1 MGKWFTIIWPNNYDN
16 RFGDEMLII
25 VGYIVILLCV
35 FGGFALSG
43 GHLAAVFQPLELLII
58 GGAALG
64 AFIVGNSM
72 TVIKSVFK
80 ALPGVFRGQKSA
92 RAMSV
97 DLLALLYNLLNKARQ
112 QGLMSLESDIDEPEK
127 SAIFSSYPNLMAK
140 HHVIEFI
147 CDYLRL
153 IITSNMQP
161 FQLEALMDMEI
172 ESHHEEEMIPPN
184 AISKVADAMPAFGI
198 VAAVLGVV
206 HTMESISLP
215 PSELGVLI
223 AHALVGTF
231 LGILIGYGFVGP
243 VATAMEQRAN
253 QTQLMLQCIKVTI
266 LASLHNNPPII
277 AVEFG
282 RKVLFSAER
291 PSFNQLND
299 EIKNAKPAASAAA
312 PESAEP
318 AAS

>member
-1 MGKWFTIIWPNNYDN
+1 
-16 RFGDEMLII
+16 MLILI
-25 VGYIVILLCV
+25 GYIIILLCV

-43 GHLAAVFQPLELLII
+43 GHLKAIFQPLELLII
-58 GGAALG
+58 GGAAIG
-64 AFIVGNSM
+64 AFVVGNSM
-72 TVIKSVFK
+72 ATIKSVLKTLPSAFK
-80 ALPGVFRGQKSA
+80 GQKSA
-92 RAMSV
+92 KKMSI
-97 DLLALLYNLLNKARQ
+97 DLLSLMYALLNKARQ
-112 QGLMSLESDIDEPEK
+112 QGLMSLETDVDEPEN
-127 SAIFSSYPNLMAK
+127 SPIFKAYPSLMAQ

-147 CDYLRL
+147 CDYFRL

-172 ESHHEEEMIPPN
+172 EAHHEEEMIPAN
-184 AISKVADAMPAFGI
+184 AVTKLADGMPAFGI

-231 LGILIGYGFVGP
+231 LGILLGYGFIGP
-243 VATAMEQRAN
+243 VATAIEQRAN
-253 QTQLMLQCIKVTI
+253 QTQLMLQCIKATI

-282 RKVLFSAER
+282 RKVLFSAQR
-291 PSFNQLND
+291 PSFNEMND
-299 EIKNAKPAASAAA
+299 EIKNPKAGEASAEA
-312 PESAEP
+312 PAQAQTESVP
-318 AAS
+318 A

>member
-1 MGKWFTIIWPNNYDN
+1 
-16 RFGDEMLII
+16 MLII
-25 VGYIVILLCV
+25 IGYIVILLCV
-35 FGGFALSG
+35 FGGFSLAG
-43 GHLAAVFQPLELLII
+43 GHLAAIFQPLELLII
-58 GGAALG
+58 GGAAIG
-64 AFIVGNSM
+64 SFIVGNNL
-72 TVIKSVFK
+72 TVIKSVLK
-80 ALPGVFRGQKSA
+80 ALPGLFRGQKA
-92 RAMSV
+92 AKTLFI
-97 DLLALLYNLLNKARQ
+97 DLLSLLYNLLNKARQ
-112 QGLMSLESDIDEPEK
+112 QGLMSLESDIDDPEK
-127 SAIFSSYPNLMAK
+127 SSIFSNYPALMTN

-172 ESHHEEEMIPPN
+172 DSHHEEEMIPAN
-184 AISKVADAMPAFGI
+184 AITKLADGMPAFGI

-231 LGILIGYGFVGP
+231 LGILLGYGFVGP
-243 VATAMEQRAN
+243 IATAMEQRAN

-277 AVEFG
+277 SVEFG
-282 RKVLFSAER
+282 RKVLFSAQR

-299 EIKNAKPAASAAA
+299 EIKNAKPAAAAVSPDA
-312 PESAEP
+312 TEP
-318 AAS
+318 TPS

>member
-1 MGKWFTIIWPNNYDN
+1 
-16 RFGDEMLII
+16 MLII
-25 VGYIVILLCV
+25 IGYIVIFLCV
-35 FGGFALSG
+35 FGGFALAG
-43 GHLAAVFQPLELLII
+43 GHLAAIFQPLELLII
-58 GGAALG
+58 CGAALG
-64 AFIVGNSM
+64 SFIVGNST
-72 TVIKSVFK
+72 TVLKSVGK
-80 ALPGVFRGQKSA
+80 ALPAAFRGQKSA
-92 RAMSV
+92 KVMSV
-97 DLLALLYNLLNKARQ
+97 DLLSLLYTLLNKARQ
-112 QGLMSLESDIDEPEK
+112 QGLMSLETDIDDAHNSP
-127 SAIFSSYPNLMAK
+127 IFTAYPTLMAK
-140 HHVIEFI
+140 HHIIEFI

-172 ESHHEEEMIPPN
+172 ESHHEEEMIPAN
-184 AISKVADAMPAFGI
+184 AITKLADAMPAFGI

-231 LGILIGYGFVGP
+231 LGILIGYGFIGP

-282 RKVLFSAER
+282 RKVLFSAQR
-291 PSFNQLND
+291 PSFNQLN
-299 EIKNAKPAASAAA
+299 EEVKTPRTAGGGKEAASSEA
-312 PESAEP
+312 PATEP
-318 AAS
+318 TPG

>member
-1 MGKWFTIIWPNNYDN
+1 
-16 RFGDEMLII
+16 MLII
-25 VGYIVILLCV
+25 IGYIVILLCV
-35 FGGFALSG
+35 FGGFSLAG
-43 GHLAAVFQPLELLII
+43 GHLAAIFQPLELLII
-58 GGAALG
+58 GGAAIG
-64 AFIVGNSM
+64 SFIVGNSG
-72 TVIKSVFK
+72 TVIKAVLK
-80 ALPGVFRGQKSA
+80 ALPGIFKGQKSA
-92 RAMSV
+92 RIVFV

-112 QGLMSLESDIDEPEK
+112 QGLMSLETDIDDPEN
-127 SAIFSSYPNLMAK
+127 SPIFSSYPALMSN

-172 ESHHEEEMIPPN
+172 DSHHEEEMIPAN
-184 AISKVADAMPAFGI
+184 SITKLADAMPAFGI

-231 LGILIGYGFVGP
+231 LGILLGYGFVGP
-243 VATAMEQRAN
+243 IATAMEQRAN

-282 RKVLFSAER
+282 RKVLFSSQR

-299 EIKNAKPAASAAA
+299 EIKNAKPAAAAA
-312 PESAEP
+312 ISTENTQPTPS
-318 AAS
+318 

>member
-1 MGKWFTIIWPNNYDN
+1 
-16 RFGDEMLII
+16 MLII
-25 VGYIVILLCV
+25 IGYIVILLCV
-35 FGGFALSG
+35 FGGFSLAG
-43 GHLAAVFQPLELLII
+43 GHLAAIFQPLELLII
-58 GGAALG
+58 GGAAIG
-64 AFIVGNSM
+64 SFIVGNNL
-72 TVIKSVFK
+72 TVIKSVIK
-80 ALPGVFRGQKSA
+80 AIPALFRGQKA
-92 RAMSV
+92 AKKLFI
-97 DLLALLYNLLNKARQ
+97 DLLSLLYNLLNKARQ
-112 QGLMSLESDIDEPEK
+112 QGLMSLESDIDDPEK
-127 SAIFSSYPNLMAK
+127 SPIFSNYPALISN

-172 ESHHEEEMIPPN
+172 DSHHEEEMIPAN
-184 AISKVADAMPAFGI
+184 AITKLADGMPAFGI

-231 LGILIGYGFVGP
+231 LGILLGYGFVGP
-243 VATAMEQRAN
+243 IATAMEQRAN

-277 AVEFG
+277 SVEFG
-282 RKVLFSAER
+282 RKVLFSAQR

-299 EIKNAKPAASAAA
+299 EIKNAKPAAT
-312 PESAEP
+312 
-318 AAS
+318 AASPEATEPTPS

>member
-1 MGKWFTIIWPNNYDN
+1 
-16 RFGDEMLII
+16 MLII
-25 VGYIVILLCV
+25 LGYIVILLCV
-35 FGGFALSG
+35 FGGFALAG

-58 GGAALG
+58 GGAAVG
-64 AFIVGNSM
+64 AFIVGNNSS
-72 TVIKSVFK
+72 VIKAVLKSI
-80 ALPGVFRGQKSA
+80 PGIFRGQKTSKA
-92 RAMSV
+92 V
-97 DLLALLYNLLNKARQ
+97 FIDLLALLYNLLNKARQ
-112 QGLMSLESDIDEPEK
+112 QGLMSLENDIDEPEN
-127 SAIFSSYPNLMAK
+127 SPIFSGYPLLMAN
-140 HHVIEFI
+140 HHIIEFI

-172 ESHHEEEMIPPN
+172 ESHHEEEMIPAN
-184 AISKVADAMPAFGI
+184 SITKLADAMPAFGI

-231 LGILIGYGFVGP
+231 LGILLGYGFIGP
-243 VATAMEQRAN
+243 IATAMEQRAN

-282 RKVLFSAER
+282 RKVLFSSQR
-291 PSFNQLND
+291 PSFNQLNE
-299 EIKNAKPAASAAA
+299 EIKNGKSSAAA
-312 PESAEP
+312 ATSTETTEP
-318 AAS
+318 TPS

>member
-1 MGKWFTIIWPNNYDN
+1 
-16 RFGDEMLII
+16 MLILI
-25 VGYIVILLCV
+25 GYIVILLCV

-58 GGAALG
+58 GGAAVG
-64 AFIVGNSM
+64 SFFVGNSS
-72 TVIKSVFK
+72 TVMKSVLK
-80 ALPGVFRGQKSA
+80 ALPGAFRGQKSA
-92 RAMSV
+92 KLISS

-127 SAIFSSYPNLMAK
+127 SAIFSAYPSLMAK

-172 ESHHEEEMIPPN
+172 DSHHEEEMIP
-184 AISKVADAMPAFGI
+184 AASITKLADAMPAFGI

-231 LGILIGYGFVGP
+231 LGILIGYGFIGP
-243 VATAMEQRAN
+243 VATAMEQKAS
-253 QTQLMLQCIKVTI
+253 QTQLLLQCIKVTI

-282 RKVLFSAER
+282 RKVLFSAQR

-299 EIKNAKPAASAAA
+299 EIKNAKPAATETTPTS
-312 PESAEP
+312 
-318 AAS
+318 